1 MHAHTYIYNVCVTHT
16 HTYISMCVCIDKYI
30 NIYNN
35 HFIDLSFTSINYYS
49 FPKIFKTYNCFYR
62 VQEIKLDRQ
71 KPLYNQKLTMRLRGA
86 EITLFLL

>member
-1 MHAHTYIYNVCVTHT
+1 MHTHT
-16 HTYISMCVCIDKYI
+16 HIMHVCIHKYI
-30 NIYNN
+30 NIYSN

-71 KPLYNQKLTMRLRGA
+71 KPLYSQNLTKLLREA
-86 EITLFLL
+86 EIPLFLLH